1 MATVPSPRG
10 RNAMQSLYHLPIGE
24 EAPQIV
30 PVVVE
35 IPKGTRN
42 KIEYDP
48 EYGVFRLDRVL
59 YSPLHYPGDYG
70 FIPQTLSLDGDALD
84 VLVLV
89 TDPTFT
95 GCVIMAQP
103 IGTLVMRDEKGE
115 DEKILAVPAHDPRF
129 EEVNELTDLPA
140 HTLREVE
147 HFFEIYKL
155 LEGKPTAL
163 LGWREAHTAH
173 TLIQEAHQRFMAEYG
188 VSR

>member
-1 MATVPSPRG
+1 MT
-10 RNAMQSLYHLPIGE
+10 NLYHLPIGSE
-24 EAPQIV
+24 MPMIV
-30 PVVVE
+30 SVVVE

-48 EYGVFRLDRVL
+48 HAGVFRLDRVL

-103 IGTLVMRDEKGE
+103 IGTLVMHDEKGE

-129 EEVNELTDLPA
+129 EEVNELTDLRA

-163 LGWREAHTAH
+163 LGWRTARTAH
-173 TLIQEAHQRFMAEYG
+173 SLIQEAHQLYRQKYVPNG
-188 VSR
+188 

>member
-1 MATVPSPRG
+1 
-10 RNAMQSLYHLPIGE
+10 MQSLYHLPIGE

-48 EYGVFRLDRVL
+48 VHGVFRLDRVL

-95 GCVIMAQP
+95 GCVVMAQP

-163 LGWREAHTAH
+163 LGWRTVRTAH
-173 TLIQEAHQRFMAEYG
+173 TLIQEAHQRFMAKYG
-188 VSR
+188 SSR